1 MKLENIDFDHFK
13 KKTIILPNKSIKFS
27 HVKVI
32 SYKFNT
38 KNFNKCFIV

>member
-32 SYKFNT
+32 SYKF
-38 KNFNKCFIV
+38 KQKILISVL

>member
-1 MKLENIDFDHFK
+1 MKLENIDFDHL

-38 KNFNKCFIV
+38 KNFNMCFIV